1 MCVISTSDI
10 FSELHTR
17 CDAMN
22 IDHVQNLVRKRYIGE
37 FEIDPR
43 ELKLWSLAKEYHQ
56 ITEDYDKKVCTGVCP
71 YDGSAMPNGPYE
83 FQYINRH
90 AQQVLKSIL
99 MKGQREGFTKLELC
113 TRQISQNPYP
123 IRILPS

>member
-56 ITEDYDKKVCTGVCP
+56 ITEKYNKKICTGVCP

-99 MKGQREGFTKLELC
+99 MKGQREGFTKLEI
-113 TRQISQNPYP
+113 QKAISNFNFKS
-123 IRILPS
+123 R

>member
-1 MCVISTSDI
+1 
-10 FSELHTR
+10 
-17 CDAMN
+17 MN

-99 MKGQREGFTKLELC
+99 MKGQREGFTKLEI
-113 TRQISQNPYP
+113 QKVISNFNFKS
-123 IRILPS
+123 R